1 MMNTQAITHAYRD
14 FGDPYSCALEAER
27 LAHAEGSI
35 ELSQCYAFISDLL
48 LEVERLTPND

>member
-1 MMNTQAITHAYRD
+1 MMNIQAITHTYRD
-14 FGDPYSCALEAER
+14 YDDPYSAALEAER
-27 LAHAEGSI
+27 LAFAEGNI